1 MLGGLHATAEQ
12 RASRAA
18 RFQNEA
24 AEAASRFAPPK
35 KSVAHPA
42 TFVSFSRDKRA
53 ALEGAARARLA
64 AGEKLGAAQRATLQS
79 LGVTDDALGPPRKQQ
94 KKAKRRAEA
103 AVDATAAV
111 AALPQPADAK
121 PTGKRRKHGIEDAL
135 QRAPAPPAL
144 SKAELRLL
152 ASLS

>member
-24 AEAASRFAPPK
+24 AEASSRFAPPK
-35 KSVAHPA
+35 KSLAHPA

-79 LGVTDDALGPPRKQQ
+79 LGVTDDALGPPRKQP

-103 AVDATAAV
+103 AVDATAAAA

-135 QRAPAPPAL
+135 QKAPAPAL
-144 SKAELRLL
+144 SKAERRLL

>member
-103 AVDATAAV
+103 EAAVDTTAAV
-111 AALPQPADAK
+111 AALPQPADVK
-121 PTGKRRKHGIEDAL
+121 PAGKRRKQGIEDVL
-135 QRAPAPPAL
+135 QKAPAL